1 MVLLLEIRIL
11 SVFESSNRS
20 SDIAYKQDLYTGASV
35 LSFCAALVVPLWFDT

>member
-20 SDIAYKQDLYTGASV
+20 SDITYKRNLYAGASV
-35 LSFCAALVVPLWFDT
+35 LSVCVALVVPLWFDT